1 MSSCPAPRC
10 PRVTAPCPHALTPC
24 PRVPAPCPRFPTR
37 CPPVPLP
44 DATAVCPRV
53 PLMSPRPAL
62 TVGGARPNPWATAA
76 RAPAPQLRHMARGD
90 VTEMTQLPRRR
101 HSGADVTPPPR
112 DPAPRRC
119 RAAMTS
125 RRRAGPRG
133 RRSPRAAAPPGAPR
147 PAPPRPYRGAAN
159 RDAVTALEAP
169 AGGGGGGAAVRPL
182 PGSAGFG
189 PAPQGA
195 RGPSGPRRAPQNPVG
210 PRRASVEHRTAPHGT
225 ELYETPRSP
234 VQPRAAP
241 RAPDGLLYTALCHPT
256 HPLRNAAD
264 PHTAPHL
271 PINHCTGP
279 RRPVPPRSPYGDS
292 HSLHTAPY
300 CPQAAPVGSSGEP
313 ALMGTWRWEPHG
325 EDMGTGTSQRQGW
338 GDWDTKM
345 GTPERW
351 GQE

>member
-1 MSSCPAPRC
+1 MDHRSQPSLSPPTPASHQRPSCVTRFPGLGHLCHVTPTCHNTRSVPGPVTALECPVSSCPHPLPPCHCPMSLCLLPSSPCHQPMSSCHQAISPCHRPVSPCHCLASPCCLLMSSCPAPRC

-147 PAPPRPYRGAAN
+147 PAPP
-159 RDAVTALEAP
+159 
-169 AGGGGGGAAVRPL
+169 L
-182 PGSAGFG
+182 PRCCEPRRRHSAG
-189 PAPQGA
+189 GA
-195 RGPSGPRRAPQNPVG
+195 RGR
-210 PRRASVEHRTAPHGT
+210 
-225 ELYETPRSP
+225 
-234 VQPRAAP
+234 
-241 RAPDGLLYTALCHPT
+241 
-256 HPLRNAAD
+256 
-264 PHTAPHL
+264 
-271 PINHCTGP
+271 
-279 RRPVPPRSPYGDS
+279 
-292 HSLHTAPY
+292 
-300 CPQAAPVGSSGEP
+300 
-313 ALMGTWRWEPHG
+313 
-325 EDMGTGTSQRQGW
+325 
-338 GDWDTKM
+338 
-345 GTPERW
+345 RW
-351 GQE
+351 GRSRR